1 MPESVSHIIEYT
13 DPTVVFHTFVNA
25 IPKLFWS
32 IVYLFGGS
40 DGKESAYSA
49 EDLSL
54 IWVRKIPWRR
64 EWQPTLV
71 FMPGKSHGQKSLAG
85 YSPWSRKQSDT
96 PKRLALSL
104 SLSHLF
110 EISAFSSE
118 TRKQSDSGHYYEKR
132 YAVWKNCV
140 NFAVTRLEKVIV
152 SPCL

>member
-64 EWQPTLV
+64 ERQPTLV
-71 FMPGKSHGQKSLAG
+71 CMPGKSHGQKSLAIC
-85 YSPWSRKQSDT
+85 SPW
-96 PKRLALSL
+96 
-104 SLSHLF
+104 
-110 EISAFSSE
+110 
-118 TRKQSDSGHYYEKR
+118 GHEELD
-132 YAVWKNCV
+132 
-140 NFAVTRLEKVIV
+140 VTE
-152 SPCL
+152 

>member
-1 MPESVSHIIEYT
+1 MLVDQVGFLR
-13 DPTVVFHTFVNA
+13 DPKPIGHVQTCTEH
-25 IPKLFWS
+25 PWQLS
-32 IVYLFGGS
+32 
-40 DGKESAYSA
+40 GKEPTCQCRRHGFNP
-49 EDLSL
+49 
-54 IWVRKIPWRR
+54 WVEMMPLRKK
-64 EWQPTLV
+64 WQLTAGVL
-71 FMPGKSHGQKSLAG
+71 PGKSHGQKSLAG

-140 NFAVTRLEKVIV
+140 NFAVTRLEQVIV

>member
-1 MPESVSHIIEYT
+1 MVQEAFKGHQCESSSGGIG
-13 DPTVVFHTFVNA
+13 FLG
-25 IPKLFWS
+25 IPWGLS
-32 IVYLFGGS
+32 
-40 DGKESAYSA
+40 GKEPTCQCRRHGFNP
-49 EDLSL
+49 
-54 IWVRKIPWRR
+54 WVEMMPLRKK
-64 EWQPTLV
+64 WQLTAGVL
-71 FMPGKSHGQKSLAG
+71 PGKSHGQKSLAG